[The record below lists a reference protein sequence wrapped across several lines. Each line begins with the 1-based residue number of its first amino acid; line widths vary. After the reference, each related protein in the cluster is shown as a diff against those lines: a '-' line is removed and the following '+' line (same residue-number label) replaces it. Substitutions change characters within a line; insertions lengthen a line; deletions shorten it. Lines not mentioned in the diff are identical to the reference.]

1 MTSQEFQQKLK
12 LYDKIILGVGNKINA
27 IKNIEDGK
35 RVRKIKF
42 NIRNKQ
48 LKKELTIWKRGQ
60 KTISR

>member
-1 MTSQEFQQKLK
+1 MTSWDFQQKLK
-12 LYDKIILGVGNKINA
+12 LCDKIILGVENKINA

-35 RVRKIKF
+35 RVHKIRF

-48 LKKELTIWKRGQ
+48 LKKELTILKRGQ